1 MLFRRLF
8 NIKMFTLFYKL
19 KIKNFKKKIFLIL
32 FLISNL
38 SYAKS
43 YSQTQN
49 TFSTGSSNRLSI
61 SLSNTMGVQT
71 SADGNSNLEINN
83 EATLIID
90 PSSSNLKTKGS
101 NQNKI
106 GKKGSVSFGFFNYL
120 ITISILSIF
129 FVGILNFE
137 RSRLSRKFP
146 FLEPYIEGF
155 FETLNNF
162 KIIFI
167 DFITSY

>member
-1 MLFRRLF
+1 MIIQCESCKKKFVVPDSAVTAKGRLVQCSSCG
-8 NIKMFTLFYKL
+8 NKWTQYPIKQKTPKIVNVKKITKPSKQ
-19 KIKNFKKKIFLIL
+19 KIKRKKTSGIDV
-32 FLISNL
+32 
-38 SYAKS
+38 
-43 YSQTQN
+43 YSDEYLQKKH
-49 TFSTGSSNRLSI
+49 GI
-61 SLSNTMGVQT
+61 K
-71 SADGNSNLEINN
+71 
-83 EATLIID
+83 IID